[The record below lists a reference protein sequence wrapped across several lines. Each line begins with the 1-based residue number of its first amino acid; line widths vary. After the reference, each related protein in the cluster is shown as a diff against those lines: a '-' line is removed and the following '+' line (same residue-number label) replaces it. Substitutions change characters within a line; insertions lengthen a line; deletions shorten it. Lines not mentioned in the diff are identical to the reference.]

1 MNKNIEAAVSILI
14 VDDDVYVLDSTALL
28 LKEQGYRVIACKSAH
43 EAVKEFKKSEFDIV
57 LTDVKM
63 PEVSGIELLEKIRA
77 MDAETPVILMTAYA
91 ELDAAVS
98 AVKKGAFDFIIKPY
112 NPEYLIHSINR
123 AVNYHRLMQIER
135 NYKHKLEEDVKK
147 RTAELA
153 EALAMVKDMSREIT
167 YRLTAVSE
175 YRDTDTG
182 AHIKRIGLYAGR
194 LAEVLNMPNNFI
206 ETITLASSMH
216 DIGKVGIPDNI
227 LLKPGPLTEEE
238 FTFMKTHTTIGEKML
253 LNSPYPIMQMAKIV
267 AITHHE
273 KWDGSGYPMG
283 FKGEK
288 IPIEGRIVALVDQY
302 DAMRSKRPYKEPF
315 SHEKVYKIITEGD
328 QRTKVGHFD
337 PLILKAFME
346 IDDIFEKIFEEQND

>member
-1 MNKNIEAAVSILI
+1 VNKNIEAAVSILI

-28 LKEQGYRVIACKSAH
+28 LKEQGYHSIACRNARD
-43 EAVKEFKKSEFDIV
+43 AVKEFQRHEFDIV
-57 LTDVKM
+57 LTDIKM
-63 PEVSGIELLEKIRA
+63 PDVSGIELLEKIRA
-77 MDAETPVILMTAYA
+77 VDAETPVILMTAYA

-112 NPEYLIHSINR
+112 NPEYLLHSINR
-123 AVNYHRLMQIER
+123 AVNYHRLMQIEK
-135 NYKHKLEEDVKK
+135 NYKHRLEEDVKK

-153 EALAMVKDMSREIT
+153 EALTMVKDMSREIT

-206 ETITLASSMH
+206 ETIALASSMH
-216 DIGKVGIPDNI
+216 DIGKVGIPDSI

-328 QRTKVGHFD
+328 QRTKIGHFD
-337 PLILKAFME
+337 PLILKTFME
-346 IDDIFEKIFEEQND
+346 IDDIFEKIFEEHKD